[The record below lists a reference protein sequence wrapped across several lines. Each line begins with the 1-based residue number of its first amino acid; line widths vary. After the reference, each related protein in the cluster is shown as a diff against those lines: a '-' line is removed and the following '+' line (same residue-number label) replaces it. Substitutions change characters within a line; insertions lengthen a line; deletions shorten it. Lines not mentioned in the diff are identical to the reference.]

1 MIFRLQSD
9 SPHQDPRTAP
19 PRGTR
24 GYETYILHER
34 AREFYAEG
42 TGGLS
47 IKSFF
52 QGQASYEIG
61 RGRYRLD
68 DRSYL
73 VVNQGQPYAVTIESP
88 AEVESFCIFFGAGF
102 AEEVRRSLL
111 APTDRLLLDPEPPAS
126 TQVTFVERSYPHD
139 DTLSPA
145 LLHLRT
151 QIARRPVEQ
160 AWLREQLHAIMQQLL
175 YVDQCVHHEMEQLS
189 AARAATRREL
199 YRRLYLAKDYVDA
212 SFDQPITLAELASVA
227 GLSPNHLLR
236 VFRQLFHQT
245 PYQYI
250 TARRLEH
257 ARHLLRH
264 SDRSVTDIC
273 LSLGF
278 ESLGSFS
285 WLFRRHTGISPA
297 AYRRQTG

>member
-1 MIFRLQSD
+1 MITTLQSD
-9 SPHQDPRTAP
+9 SPHQDPRDAHE
-19 PRGTR
+19 RGTA
-24 GYETYILHER
+24 GNETYILHER

-52 QGQASYEIG
+52 HGQASYAIG

-73 VVNQGQPYAVTIESP
+73 VVNQGQPYTVTIESQ

-102 AEEVRRSLL
+102 AEEVRHSLL
-111 APTDRLLLDPEPPAS
+111 APTDRLLLDPGPLTS
-126 TQVTFVERSYPHD
+126 TPVTFVERGYRHD

-145 LLHLRT
+145 LLHLRA
-151 QIARRPVEQ
+151 QLAQRPVEQ
-160 AWLREQLHAIMQQLL
+160 AWLREQLHTIMQQLL
-175 YVDQCVHHEMEQLS
+175 HVDQRVYHEMEQLS
-189 AARAATRREL
+189 AARPATRREL
-199 YRRLYLAKDYVDA
+199 YRRLYLARDYVDA
-212 SFDQPITLAELASVA
+212 SFDQPITLAEVASVA

-297 AYRRQTG
+297 AYRRQSG